1 MRTEF
6 PKHASKQQSQRVA
19 TSENRIQAA
28 SKTPLSSLTEQTI
41 NLHDTAIST
50 DPIQTQDFTISIN
63 DLNEAPTILD
73 QTFSIDENSEKG
85 TVVGSFSA
93 SDADDGDSI
102 SYKIT
107 HGENKSAFKI
117 DSDTGVISVNRTNS
131 MDYEETPSFA
141 LTIEVSDSEKLT
153 ATAIVTINLNDVN
166 EAPEVVDEEPLD
178 LGIDSESVD
187 NDTPTITVSDNTG
200 SRYAVEI
207 SSDLVNWVRVD
218 EITVGDDGTVTFE
231 DLTSAGVPFR
241 FYRVIELTPTV
252 VVDTTLDEDSENGT
266 IVATVDGGDPDSGD
280 SVT

>member
-1 MRTEF
+1 MPPNSNR
-6 PKHASKQQSQRVA
+6 KGLRLRK
-19 TSENRIQAA
+19 NRIQAA

-63 DLNEAPTILD
+63 YLNEAPTILD

-241 FYRVIELTPTV
+241 FYRVVELTPTV

-280 SVT
+280 SVN